1 MTKEERKEYNERYRK
16 ENAYR
21 LQLYRAEYHKTH
33 KEQEK
38 AYRQKHREKYVAYN
52 KKYYRENKDLW
63 EDFYRPRQ
71 IIKESKKVLT
81 R

>member
-21 LQLYRAEYHKTH
+21 LKLYRTEYHKTH

-38 AYRQKHREKYVAYN
+38 AYREKN
-52 KKYYRENKDLW
+52 
-63 EDFYRPRQ
+63 
-71 IIKESKKVLT
+71 
-81 R
+81 